1 VKHRTDTHEIAARAL
16 LAETTAEGRP
26 EEASASPISDVDLSA
41 LEADASAGCSICAR
55 ALVNAREAAVDLALT
70 AAPAVPG
77 AALRDRVLA
86 DGRARRPSNRPPPK
100 EEPAD
105 SSTTVAR
112 KHVTGPDEA
121 ERLSEVARLTQ
132 PDGSETEGC
141 QRVLVQVQQLIDF
154 PVLFVGILRGERV
167 ENRVRLGAPPELDS
181 TLADVPREMTFCT
194 HCVSAG
200 EALVVENA
208 AREPFFRGG
217 AMVRDLGVGAYVGVP
232 LVSARGVAF
241 GTLCALDRSARRVT
255 SDDVRAME
263 VFAAP
268 VVAALER
275 RHEPRLRDQ
284 ILECTMLGREVY
296 RLAWFDRLLGVE
308 LARAA
313 RGRAS
318 ALIAIKG
325 ASAHDVGGLAETREV
340 VGRLDQHAIGVLL
353 SGVTPEAAA
362 PRVEH
367 YRRALPSA
375 DVRVATADLHFAELL
390 RARSDAE

>member
-1 VKHRTDTHEIAARAL
+1 MKHRTDTHEIAARAL
-16 LAETTAEGRP
+16 LAESSAEDRQAPAAG
-26 EEASASPISDVDLSA
+26 AISDADLAA
-41 LEADASAGCSICAR
+41 LETDASAGCSICAR

-70 AAPAVPG
+70 TAPAVPG

-86 DGRARRPSNRPPPK
+86 DGRGRRPSNRPPPK
-100 EEPAD
+100 EDPAD

-112 KHVTGPDEA
+112 MHASGADEP
-121 ERLSEVARLTQ
+121 ERLREVARLTQ

-141 QRVLVQVQQLIDF
+141 QRVLVQVQQLIEF
-154 PVLFVGILRGERV
+154 PVLFVGILNGQRV
-167 ENRVRLGAPPELDS
+167 ENRVRVGTPPELDA

-200 EALVVENA
+200 EPLVVENA

-217 AMVRDLGVGAYVGVP
+217 AMVRDLGVGSYVGVP
-232 LVSARGVAF
+232 LVSARGIPF
-241 GTLCALDRSARRVT
+241 GTLCALDRSARRVS

-284 ILECTMLGREVY
+284 VLECTMLGREVY
-296 RLAWFDRLLGVE
+296 RMAWFDRLLAVE

-318 ALIAIKG
+318 ALIAIRG

-353 SGVTPEAAA
+353 SGVTPEEAA

-367 YRRALPSA
+367 YQRALPGA
-375 DVRVATADLHFAELL
+375 EVRVARADPNLAALL
-390 RARSDAE
+390 AT